1 MLVAY
6 YGNRLRISK
15 LSVALS
21 FCVLC
26 SSLQRILY
34 MQGTYFYCFF
44 KVFHLFFILIFRKS
58 GFIRRHT
65 IAQKDFERTC
75 ADYCIS
81 GEKGFA
87 SRLNNSLD
95 WWCKAHF
102 FCAYANEVLLRVRR
116 RFLFSLFLCAVSGK
130 PCLTARSINGTS
142 RHTRQAN
149 REEWFYPSDRT
160 RSARQ
165 TKSYFLAG
173 GLPVSCFRQCSFSF

>member
-44 KVFHLFFILIFRKS
+44 EVFHLFFILIFRKS

-65 IAQKDFERTC
+65 IAQTGLYERVPT
-75 ADYCIS
+75 A
-81 GEKGFA
+81 
-87 SRLNNSLD
+87 
-95 WWCKAHF
+95 
-102 FCAYANEVLLRVRR
+102 
-116 RFLFSLFLCAVSGK
+116 
-130 PCLTARSINGTS
+130 ARSEERRVGKECRS
-142 RHTRQAN
+142 RWSPYH
-149 REEWFYPSDRT
+149 
-160 RSARQ
+160 
-165 TKSYFLAG
+165 
-173 GLPVSCFRQCSFSF
+173 

>member
-95 WWCKAHF
+95 WWGKAHF
-102 FCAYANEVLLRVRR
+102 FCAYA
-116 RFLFSLFLCAVSGK
+116 
-130 PCLTARSINGTS
+130 
-142 RHTRQAN
+142 
-149 REEWFYPSDRT
+149 
-160 RSARQ
+160 
-165 TKSYFLAG
+165 
-173 GLPVSCFRQCSFSF
+173 